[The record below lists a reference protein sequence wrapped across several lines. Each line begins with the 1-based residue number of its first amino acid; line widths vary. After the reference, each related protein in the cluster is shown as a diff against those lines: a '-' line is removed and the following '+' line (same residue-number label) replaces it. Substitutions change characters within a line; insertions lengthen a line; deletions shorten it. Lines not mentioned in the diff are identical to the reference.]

1 VVLGKLV
8 RRIKKGEYIDMA
20 ELKDE
25 EAERR
30 RM

>member
-1 VVLGKLV
+1 
-8 RRIKKGEYIDMA
+8 MA